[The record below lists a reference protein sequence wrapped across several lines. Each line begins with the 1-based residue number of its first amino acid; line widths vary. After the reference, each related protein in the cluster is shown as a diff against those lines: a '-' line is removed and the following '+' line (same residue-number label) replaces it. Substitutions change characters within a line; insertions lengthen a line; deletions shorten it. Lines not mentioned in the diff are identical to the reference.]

1 MKTFRALLLLSLL
14 SALAAVGSGCSHHSA
29 NGKSET
35 VVLGGLYESREGAFE
50 KQSLTSFPTNTDR
63 PGPASR
69 LTGNKVTILWGL
81 ISYADQ

>member
-1 MKTFRALLLLSLL
+1 M
-14 SALAAVGSGCSHHSA
+14 GSGYSTHIS

-35 VVLGGLYESREGAFE
+35 VLLGGFYEFREGAYE
-50 KQSLTSFPTNTDR
+50 KQSSTSGRMNSDR

-81 ISYADQ
+81 ISFADQ